1 MGSWTG
7 GSTLCG
13 SGSAGSGCE
22 NQPLSLQPAVTSSR
36 LSERLKTQRRRPD
49 AGRRWVR
56 VVMAVL
62 ATIGVIDTG
71 SITLSKWGVLG
82 SLSCSSQGW
91 FGCNGCDKVL
101 SSAWGSVLGQPL
113 SLLGFLAYALMLLLA
128 VLPLLSQSPAVMAPS
143 RWGAFVVSTGMAVF
157 SLVLIGVMAF
167 AIRDCCP
174 FCILSALLSLAL
186 LVLSLLQGDWVDRGQ
201 LVFRGVLVALVVAV
215 VGLGWAVAVNRPAV
229 VSAKNAPMPV
239 TSISN
244 PSTLALAEKLT
255 ASGAVMYSAYWCP
268 HCHEQKE
275 LFGKEATA
283 RLKVIECAPDGQN
296 SQAELCQQ
304 KKIEGY
310 PSWEINGQLDSG
322 VKPLQKL
329 ANLVGFNGLV
339 TPAAKR

>member
-1 MGSWTG
+1 M
-7 GSTLCG
+7 
-13 SGSAGSGCE
+13 
-22 NQPLSLQPAVTSSR
+22 TSSR
-36 LSERLKTQRRRPD
+36 LSERLNTQRRRPE

-128 VLPLLSQSPAVMAPS
+128 VLPLVSQSPAVMAPS

-174 FCILSALLSLAL
+174 FCILSALLSLSL
-186 LVLSLLQGDWVDRGQ
+186 LVLSLLQGDWADRGQ
-201 LVFRGVLVALVVAV
+201 LVFRGILVALVVAV
-215 VGLGWAVAVNRPAV
+215 VGLGWAAAFNRPAV
-229 VSAKNAPMPV
+229 VSAKGVPIPV

-339 TPAAKR
+339 TPAAQR

>member
-1 MGSWTG
+1 M
-7 GSTLCG
+7 
-13 SGSAGSGCE
+13 
-22 NQPLSLQPAVTSSR
+22 TSSR

>member
-1 MGSWTG
+1 
-7 GSTLCG
+7 
-13 SGSAGSGCE
+13 
-22 NQPLSLQPAVTSSR
+22 VTSSR

>member
-1 MGSWTG
+1 
-7 GSTLCG
+7 
-13 SGSAGSGCE
+13 
-22 NQPLSLQPAVTSSR
+22 
-36 LSERLKTQRRRPD
+36 
-49 AGRRWVR
+49 
-56 VVMAVL
+56 MAVL

-71 SITLSKWGVLG
+71 SITLNKWGVLG
-82 SLSCSSQGW
+82 ALSCSSQGF

-101 SSAWGSVLGQPL
+101 SSAWGSLFGQPL
-113 SLLGFLAYALMLLLA
+113 SLFGLLAYGAMLLLA
-128 VLPLLSQSPAVMAPS
+128 VLPLVSQSPALQAPS

-157 SLVLIGVMAF
+157 SLVLVGVMAF

-174 FCILSALLSLAL
+174 FCILSALLSLSL
-186 LVLSLLQGDWVDRGQ
+186 LVLSLLQGDWADRGQ
-201 LVFRGVLVALVVAV
+201 LVFRGILVALVVAV
-215 VGLGWAVAVNRPAV
+215 VGLGWAAAVNRPAV
-229 VSAKNAPMPV
+229 VTAKNAPIPV
-239 TSISN
+239 TTISN

-310 PSWEINGQLDSG
+310 PTWEINGQLDSG

-339 TPAAKR
+339 TRAAKG